1 MGEVDDLD
9 DHSHCS
15 SIAQDLAAALD
26 FLVVVTAIRQ
36 RVISPGELWARIRR
50 ESHAV
55 RAPFHGV
62 PIEGGGGVF
71 LDHTKSE
78 YRLDTR
84 TVTWSWACLSQCCG
98 WCV

>member
-36 RVISPGELWARIRR
+36 RVISQVNSGRGFGESLTQSVLHSMEYLSKGEEGCFWITPSRNTDWT
-50 ESHAV
+50 
-55 RAPFHGV
+55 HG
-62 PIEGGGGVF
+62 P
-71 LDHTKSE
+71 
-78 YRLDTR
+78 
-84 TVTWSWACLSQCCG
+84 
-98 WCV
+98 